1 MLRLGLSITRVE
13 SRTAAGP
20 GRKRGGRRTRQA
32 GCAQARERAAPR
44 TGRKRADVVMRMRV
58 GAGEMAVS
66 NRRGRKIETGL
77 LGSGVAVA
85 VHDAR
90 AGVGGVLHFI
100 LPSSMV
106 TESEETE
113 NPLLFCD
120 TGVARL
126 LEEAKRLGAGASRLE
141 ATLAGGVEGPGE
153 GSEFAVGRRN
163 CLAAR
168 QALESAGVRVVAER
182 VGGYTPSAL
191 SLDVGSGRAS
201 LTTSEGCQELW
212 SA

>member
-1 MLRLGLSITRVE
+1 
-13 SRTAAGP
+13 
-20 GRKRGGRRTRQA
+20 
-32 GCAQARERAAPR
+32 
-44 TGRKRADVVMRMRV
+44 
-58 GAGEMAVS
+58 MAVS
-66 NRRGRKIETGL
+66 NKRGKKIETGL

-90 AGVGGVLHFI
+90 AGIGGVLHSI
-100 LPSSMV
+100 LPSSAV

-126 LEEAKRLGAGASRLE
+126 LEEAKRLGASASKLE
-141 ATLAGGVEGPGE
+141 ATLVGGVEGPGE
-153 GSEFAVGRRN
+153 ASEFAVGARN
-163 CLAAR
+163 YLAAR
-168 QALESAGVRVVAER
+168 QALEAAGVRIVAER
-182 VGGYTPSAL
+182 VGGCTPAAL